1 MKKLTFLAFLLSL
14 ALLACNQGP
23 DAPVLI
29 SPDNGSALFQGIP
42 FSWNQSPGA
51 TSYRFEIGTDGVF
64 SSIVISKELTETSYE
79 LQESEYSLFQTEY
92 PYYWHVYAI
101 ADGVEG
107 PESSVR
113 WFTLGGGKP

>member
-1 MKKLTFLAFLLSL
+1 MKKITFVAFLLPL
-14 ALLACNQGP
+14 VFAACNQGP

-29 SPDNGSALFQGIP
+29 SPDNGSVLYKGIP

-64 SSIVISKELTETSYE
+64 STIVVSRELAGTSCE
-79 LQESEYSLFQTEY
+79 LDDSEYSLFQTEY